1 MCAGDGGGWEPCGS
15 CHFSHHLP
23 CPLPTHSTSH
33 FGVGGVVGKLLFVYQ
48 LPSTSFSSVSSGFP
62 AHLSSLPLTNSFS
75 FISSSSSF
83 STASIPVFIPGC
95 EKGVLKCVC
104 VHPCTLEHYSCR
116 ERKSVTLGI
125 IFVFSYGLFPDNAPC
140 FHSVF
145 SFPPK
150 AED

>member
-1 MCAGDGGGWEPCGS
+1 MCRRWRRLGTLWELPFLSPPPLPPPHAFPFPLRGGGG
-15 CHFSHHLP
+15 
-23 CPLPTHSTSH
+23 
-33 FGVGGVVGKLLFVYQ
+33 VGKLLFVYQ

-75 FISSSSSF
+75 CISSSSSF
-83 STASIPVFIPGC
+83 SPASIPVFIPGC